1 MHTLKFTVKD
11 YLRAN
16 IIVHVALMA
25 GQFFFI
31 LTTLIVISEG
41 DIAPETNSFFIY
53 LVPGMVLMAF
63 LLSNFIYRQ
72 KMTALRDVATISEKF
87 KGFRSLIIIRS
98 AILEGSGFLSIIAFM
113 LTGELLYAGLS
124 LLIILYM
131 LTFIPTKQR
140 MINDLELNSQ
150 EEAFINNP
158 DNEIEGFDLRNKL

>member
-1 MHTLKFTVKD
+1 MHTLKFTVKN

-25 GQFFFI
+25 GQAFFI
-31 LTTLIVISEG
+31 LTTLIVLSEG
-41 DIAPETNSFFIY
+41 AFAPELNSIFIY
-53 LVPGMVLMAF
+53 LVPALVMMAF
-63 LLSNFIYRQ
+63 LISNLIYRR
-72 KMTALRDVATISEKF
+72 KIAVLRNEATISDKLN
-87 KGFRSLIIIRS
+87 GFRLLLIIRS
-98 AILEGSGFLSIIAFM
+98 AVLEGAGFTSIIGFM
-113 LTGELLYAGLS
+113 MTGELLYAGLS

-158 DNEIEGFDLRNKL
+158 ENEIEGFDSFRRS